1 MGLTI
6 EQQRAIALAKARG
19 RAKVRQTGGN
29 ENGYIPSNLG
39 GVDTSILDR
48 INTFGNG
55 LVDQIPIVGPALSDF
70 GAGVDAAW
78 ASMIE
83 GRPVTKE
90 ERLRINKSQE
100 EEFPLENV
108 GGRVAG
114 VVAPFMLA
122 APFAGASRVL
132 GMSGSL
138 GSQMGFGL
146 GSGALISGADTA
158 ARGGDVGEV
167 LASGA
172 VGGVTGG
179 VFPVLTRGAK
189 LAFDALKGNP
199 MVAKPVAKVADAL
212 TNRDK
217 LTAAMVE
224 QRLKEM
230 GPGTVIGDMGENVRG
245 QVGALATMPGE
256 AKQIIADILNAR
268 HAGTNSRIV
277 GDVDA
282 ALGPAT
288 TPNVFGQGIKEAKS
302 ALSPLYEKSLE
313 GAKAV
318 DTSAIALDLD
328 SAIVNLRGE
337 AQTRAKAIRDMLNVV
352 GTNELDPNPRT
363 LLNIRQAIDDMY
375 AEGLGGNTKRLLS
388 DIRGKVDAE
397 LASKAPGV
405 KAVDEQFAA
414 LSKQQEAFDL
424 GQTLLDSG
432 RTSLRPADLA
442 AATNAATPSVLSS
455 LSAGAR
461 AEIDRLIG
469 TTANDVNALKTALK
483 GDGSWNRQKL
493 AQLFGD
499 EKADRLV
506 QILDRE
512 VEFTK
517 TFNAAFG
524 NSKTA
529 ATTAAQKEFSPEVA
543 GLPTSTTWT
552 GLAASALT
560 KGAGAAAGAA
570 KTAGNSQAA
579 KVLMSGNLPE
589 ALKIAMA
596 RAAMLA
602 KPALIAP
609 AAPAIGVTTEK
620 KKPIEIVVTG
630 GNPALSAPY

>member
-1 MGLTI
+1 MGLTL
-6 EQQRAIALAKARG
+6 EQQKAIALGKARV
-19 RAKVRQTGGN
+19 RAKVGAGKPN
-29 ENGYIPSNLG
+29 GNGYTPSNIG
-39 GVDTSILDR
+39 GMEVPLWDR
-48 INTFGNG
+48 FNTFVNSA
-55 LVDQIPIVGPALSDF
+55 VDQIPIVGPAMSDF

-90 ERLRINKSQE
+90 ERLRINKAQE
-100 EEFPLENV
+100 AEYPVENV
-108 GGRVAG
+108 AGRVTG
-114 VVAPFMLA
+114 VVAPFMAA
-122 APFAGASRVL
+122 APFAGASKLL

-138 GSQMGFGL
+138 GSQMGFGAA
-146 GSGALISGADTA
+146 SGALISGADAA
-158 ARGGDVGEV
+158 ARGGDLGDAAGAAV
-167 LASGA
+167 LGGA
-172 VGGVTGG
+172 TGAA
-179 VFPVLTRGAK
+179 FPWLTRGAK

-217 LTAAMVE
+217 LTAALVE

-230 GPGTVIGDMGENVRG
+230 GPGTVIGDLGENARG

-268 HAGTNSRIV
+268 HAGTNSRII

-282 ALGPAT
+282 TLGPAT
-288 TPNVFGQGIKEAKS
+288 TPNAFSQGIKEGKA
-302 ALSPLYEKSLE
+302 ALSPLYEQAME
-313 GAKAV
+313 GARAV
-318 DTSAIALDLD
+318 DTSSIALDLD

-337 AQTRAKAIRDMLNVV
+337 AQARAKSIRDMLNVV
-352 GTNELDPNPRT
+352 GADELDPNPRT

-375 AEGLGGNTKRLLS
+375 VEDLGGNTKRLLS

-397 LASKAPGV
+397 LAQAAPGI
-405 KAVDEQFAA
+405 KAADEQFAA
-414 LSKQQEAFDL
+414 LSKQQEAFDM
-424 GQTLLDSG
+424 GQTMLDSG
-432 RTSLRPADLA
+432 RTALRPADMA
-442 AATNAATPSVLSS
+442 AAVSGAPAEILSS
-455 LSAGAR
+455 LSSGAR

-493 AQLFGD
+493 AQLFGE
-499 EKADRLV
+499 EKADRLT

-529 ATTAAQKEFSPEVA
+529 ATTAAQKEFSSEVT
-543 GLPTSTTWT
+543 GLPTSTTVT
-552 GLAASALT
+552 GLVGNLLT

-570 KTAGNSQAA
+570 KTAGNAKAA
-579 KVLMSGNLPE
+579 KILMSGELPPE
-589 ALKIAMA
+589 LKAAMA
-596 RAAMLA
+596 QAARLA

-620 KKPIEIVVTG
+620 RKPIEIVVTG
-630 GNPALSAPY
+630 GNPALSGGY